1 VKISQLARE
10 TGVPLATVKYYLRE
24 GLVPAGRATSATQ
37 AEYDATHV
45 RRLRLVRA
53 LVEIGGLPLAA
64 VRDVLAAVDAGPDLS
79 MTAIGTAHA
88 ALPPGPPPGTGTERA
103 LAVVESFGWSG
114 AGQTNA
120 LGRLQAALEA
130 MDAVGL
136 APDPDRLR
144 TYADAALTVAA
155 ADVSDVPAGPVADV
169 VEYIVVGTVL
179 YEPLLL
185 ALRRIAQ
192 QHLFVTRRPEG

>member
-1 VKISQLARE
+1 MRISELARE

-24 GLVPAGRATSATQ
+24 GLLPAGRATSATQ
-37 AEYDATHV
+37 AEYGEAHV

-64 VRDVLAAVDAGPDLS
+64 VRDVLTAVDAGPDTS
-79 MTAIGTAHA
+79 MTAIGLAHA
-88 ALPPGPPPGTGTERA
+88 SLPPAPPPGSGTDRA

-130 MDAVGL
+130 LDAVGL
-136 APDPDRLR
+136 APDPERLKA
-144 TYADAALTVAA
+144 YADAALTIAA
-155 ADVSDVPAGPVADV
+155 TDVADVPDGPVSDV

-192 QHLFVTRRPEG
+192 QHLFVTGRTDG